1 MAAVVEASKLSV
13 LCEGAD
19 NLLTVGEVGQ
29 SATVLQLFLG
39 CWLCESTLNTELM
52 THCQNFANLA
62 FAHVHVRGMCLGV
75 SLCAN

>member
-1 MAAVVEASKLSV
+1 MVAVVEALKLSV
-13 LCEGAD
+13 LCGGAD

-52 THCQNFANLA
+52 THCQDFANFA
-62 FAHVHVRGMCLGV
+62 FAHVRVQGMCLGV
-75 SLCAN
+75 ALCAN

>member
-1 MAAVVEASKLSV
+1 MVAVVGALKLSV

-52 THCQNFANLA
+52 THCPNFA
-62 FAHVHVRGMCLGV
+62 FAHVHVQGMCLGV
-75 SLCAN
+75 SVCAN